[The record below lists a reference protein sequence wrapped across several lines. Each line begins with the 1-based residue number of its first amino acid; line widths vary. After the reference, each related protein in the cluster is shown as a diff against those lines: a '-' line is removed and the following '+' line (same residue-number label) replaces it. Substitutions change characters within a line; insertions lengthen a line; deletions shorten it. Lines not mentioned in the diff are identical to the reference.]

1 MAASVLKQDPN
12 TSNVKKIAIY
22 DGKTQHANFR
32 GKPLFQTTKQHINNS
47 KTVKNEIRMFLT
59 NGHQPNITK
68 QFNPKQTSIVHLS
81 FDRIVSAVLYKGC
94 YYLYNQCVHCNRNNV
109 VFVHN
114 TGGWGL
120 MAGKNTPNTDTII
133 IGGSCHEYHF
143 CRGKHVFVATKHVF
157 CHDKS
162 MLVAITFFSTKY
174 ICRDKYLSRQT
185 LLSRQAYFCRDK
197 RRVAK
202 VTHVC
207 RDRKVYFSLLV
218 STREKFSISLEGP
231 SRVCLLL
238 VVVVFCFCFSCFLLL
253 LLLLYFVFSL
263 FLHFPPCPRCY
274 LVFFHHLPFL
284 NV

>member
-1 MAASVLKQDPN
+1 
-12 TSNVKKIAIY
+12 
-22 DGKTQHANFR
+22 
-32 GKPLFQTTKQHINNS
+32 
-47 KTVKNEIRMFLT
+47 
-59 NGHQPNITK
+59 
-68 QFNPKQTSIVHLS
+68 
-81 FDRIVSAVLYKGC
+81 
-94 YYLYNQCVHCNRNNV
+94 
-109 VFVHN
+109 
-114 TGGWGL
+114 

-207 RDRKVYFSLLV
+207 RDEKFTFHCLFQ
-218 STREKFSISLEGP
+218 REKNSAFHLKV
-231 SRVCLLL
+231 RLVFVCYWLLL
-238 VVVVFCFCFSCFLLL
+238 FFVFVLVVFCCCCCCFILF
-253 LLLLYFVFSL
+253 FSL
-263 FLHFPPCPRCY
+263 FLHFPPCPRCC